1 MEKIKIAVMGFENGH
16 CYYLYKALQREPD
29 VEIVAAA
36 FAPRARI
43 IYEKRLALQQVWT
56 RTSSNGHDMLQ
67 ALSDWCA
74 QAEATGIK
82 ALQDFAAHL
91 RTYSLQPSPTG

>member
-36 FAPRARI
+36 LLRCSCGPRCR
-43 IYEKRLALQQVWT
+43 
-56 RTSSNGHDMLQ
+56 
-67 ALSDWCA
+67 
-74 QAEATGIK
+74 
-82 ALQDFAAHL
+82 
-91 RTYSLQPSPTG
+91 

>member
-1 MEKIKIAVMGFENGH
+1 MAEKIKIAVMGFENGH

-43 IYEKRLALQQVWT
+43 IYEKRFGREAFDGVENVSVSHTAGTAILT
-56 RTSSNGHDMLQ
+56 
-67 ALSDWCA
+67 LSRPVDEELLRA
-74 QAEATGIK
+74 AVEEE
-82 ALQDFAAHL
+82 DFL
-91 RTYSLQPSPTG
+91 VRSIE